1 MNILPSGFI
10 NPEQISIADPRG
22 GLPVSRPLISRFES
36 GFDPETQKTVDAFL
50 RGEISG
56 DSDKIMASLMAQL
69 NTIQRGITTST
80 TALPIRENLEAEAKV
95 LVPVETPFR
104 NRLPRVPG
112 AGTAAAWRVVASLGG
127 GWGTVGDQPGGGTAA
142 QYFFGETGTVGETE
156 TSYLSRSGA
165 YKIMGER
172 RSVTGLAQASGMTF
186 QDNFAKERTN
196 AILNLMLKEEN
207 ALINGNATAT
217 AVPWGDG
224 TTAFGYDGI
233 LRQVA
238 TANGTPS
245 AHIQTGVGALTFAH
259 IDAQLRRIWGQGGQ
273 RPFIMVNA
281 TEALSIKNIA
291 QGSSS
296 IHRVIF
302 SEQGNSQAGVSVQ
315 AYTHPITGERV
326 PILTNRFMPAGT
338 MVFGSEAGPQGDAAA
353 EVDVLPVVQ
362 MPEYNTNDPI
372 QGYVAQELMPTAS
385 APLVYGFIVFCF
397 SVLKLKIATVYATST
412 GVTAV

>member
-10 NPEQISIADPRG
+10 NPLQVPITDPRG
-22 GLPVSRPLISRFES
+22 GLPASRPLISRFES

-112 AGTAAAWRVVASLGG
+112 AGTAAAWRVITSLGG

-156 TSYLSRSGA
+156 TAYLARSAA

-224 TTAFGYDGI
+224 TTAFAYDGI

-259 IDAQLRRIWGQGGQ
+259 IDAQLTRIWAQGGQ
-273 RPFIMVNA
+273 RPFIMVNSQ
-281 TEALSIKNIA
+281 EARSIKNIA
-291 QGSSS
+291 LASNSV
-296 IHRVIF
+296 HRVVLTD
-302 SEQGNSQAGVSVQ
+302 QGGSQVSIRVQ
-315 AYTHPITGERV
+315 SYTHPITGEAV

-338 MVFGSEAGPQGDAAA
+338 MVFGSESGPQGDAAA

-397 SVLKLKIATVYATST
+397 SVLKLKIATVYATSA